1 MNNMKNKSSKKSLIK
16 FIILDTFLLF
26 CVITLLYQFYQSKK
40 FEERMEQV
48 MTQSRIEREERQKQE
63 QLERQKEQEELARQ
77 EQERL
82 EKMKESL
89 PTKFNMRDK
98 IKITAENQ
106 GQKPFC
112 SIYAQFKS
120 MEITLNYQGNYNYDF
135 KKVYNYLKT
144 ASDSLRDEIGTG
156 KLYDMSK
163 ELLGFDFTYA
173 TYSPNPEDLYL
184 IKNEIVNGR
193 PMLIDINA
201 KMSVAIGG
209 DPKYLGTERGN
220 GHEMIIIGYDDT
232 KQSWLCLNSWGA
244 NWGKNGNGTIWIRYD
259 NENIEYPYNS
269 MFQVVIKE

>member
-1 MNNMKNKSSKKSLIK
+1 MKNKKRFPIKLI
-16 FIILDTFLLF
+16 IIDIFLIF
-26 CVITLLYQFYQSKK
+26 CVTVLFYQFYQSKK
-40 FEERMEQV
+40 LEKNLEQARIQSQINQEERRKLEEQ
-48 MTQSRIEREERQKQE
+48 ER
-63 QLERQKEQEELARQ
+63 LERQKEQEELARQ

-82 EKMKESL
+82 EQLKASL

-98 IKITAENQ
+98 IKITAEDQ

-135 KKVYNYLKT
+135 KKVYKYLKT
-144 ASDSLRDEIGTG
+144 APDSLRDEICIG

-173 TYSPNPEDLYL
+173 TYSPNAEDLYL

-259 NENIEYPYNS
+259 NENIEYPYTQ